1 MTRATRSGS
10 AGAAGQEPGSQGM
23 GHRYG
28 SRVLWKRFTAA
39 VNLIINISTSLSLPH
54 FLVISRYCSLHG
66 YRPMT
71 NWKNLK
77 RPLSSAAENLK
88 GPALDTR
95 NAAVSPSHVSE
106 ALAGVLGREQ
116 QVDLQGA
123 SGRTLSSLG
132 LGVRVHRFRQ
142 ERSRAVG
149 RDPRFPALSVW
160 VGLWALSL
168 RRGWSSLAG
177 FPFCS

>member
-95 NAAVSPSHVSE
+95 NAAVSGPGVGGRANPGERPPGCVPSRERPAVPSPRSPTLE
-106 ALAGVLGREQ
+106 ARDVF
-116 QVDLQGA
+116 
-123 SGRTLSSLG
+123 SGTQT
-132 LGVRVHRFRQ
+132 VRVSDAQ
-142 ERSRAVG
+142 T
-149 RDPRFPALSVW
+149 
-160 VGLWALSL
+160 
-168 RRGWSSLAG
+168 LAR
-177 FPFCS
+177 